1 MAGPVAIRLW
11 MALQDCLRER
21 EAHNGGM
28 RSVIILGA
36 GMSGLTAALELRRR
50 EWAVT
55 VADQGAVPHPD
66 AASTDISKVVRADYG
81 DDELYC
87 EMAEQAI
94 AGWRRWNAEWGR
106 ELYHE
111 CGYLLLGSGHAMRPG
126 GYEETSFRVQ
136 ARRGQKVE
144 PVHAAKL
151 QARHPQWDSKRYGA
165 GYYNPNA
172 GWVESGA
179 VVARLAEEARRVGI
193 ELRENAPLV
202 AMSHEGGRVTGVVL
216 GDGARLRGDVV
227 VSTLGAWTPFVF
239 PELGTLL
246 RTTGQAVVHFKPNN
260 LLDWAAPAFPV
271 WAADIEQTGRY
282 GFPVTADGIVK
293 VAKHG
298 AGVPVTRPDQK
309 REVTE
314 ADVAETREFLRGS
327 LPALADA
334 PVVATRQCWYGDALD
349 GDFLIDRHPT
359 REGLFVVGG
368 DSGHGFK
375 FAPVIGG
382 LIADVV
388 EGKPNAWAKRFK
400 WRTARP
406 KKEAARAS

>member
-1 MAGPVAIRLW
+1 MS
-11 MALQDCLRER
+11 QKE
-21 EAHNGGM
+21 

-36 GMSGLTAALELRRR
+36 GMSGLTTALELRSRG
-50 EWAVT
+50 WAVT
-55 VADQGAVPHPD
+55 VADQGPAPHPD

-94 AGWRRWNAEWGR
+94 TGWRRWNVAWGR
-106 ELYHE
+106 EYYHE
-111 CGYLLLGSGHAMRPG
+111 CGYLLLASGSAMRPG
-126 GYEETSFRVQ
+126 GYEDTSFRVQ
-136 ARRGQKVE
+136 KKRGQKVE
-144 PVHAAKL
+144 PIDATKL
-151 QARHPQWDSKRYGA
+151 RARHPRWNAERYGA

-179 VVARLAEEARRVGI
+179 VVVRLADDARKAGI
-193 ELRENAPLV
+193 QVRERAPLV

-216 GDGARLRGDVV
+216 GDGARLAGDVV
-227 VSTLGAWTPFVF
+227 VSALGAWTPFAF
-239 PELGTLL
+239 PELGALL
-246 RTTGQAVVHFKPNN
+246 RTTGQAVVHFKPAEPQA
-260 LLDWAAPAFPV
+260 WAAPAFPV

-282 GFPVTADGIVK
+282 GFPVNADGIVK

-298 AGVPVTRPDQK
+298 AGVPITRPDQK

-314 ADVAETREFLRGS
+314 ADMAEARDFLRGS
-327 LPALADA
+327 IPALADA

-349 GDFLIDRHPT
+349 GDFLIDQHPM

-375 FAPVIGG
+375 FAPVMGG

-388 EGKPNAWAKRFK
+388 EGKANAWTERFR

>member
-1 MAGPVAIRLW
+1 
-11 MALQDCLRER
+11 
-21 EAHNGGM
+21 M
-28 RSVIILGA
+28 RRMRRSIILGA

-50 EWAVT
+50 GWAVT
-55 VADQGAVPHPD
+55 VADQGPVPHPD

-87 EMAEQAI
+87 EMAEQSI
-94 AGWRRWNAEWGR
+94 AGWRRWNAKWGR

-111 CGYLLLGSGHAMRPG
+111 CGYLLLAAGNAMRPG
-126 GYEETSFRVQ
+126 GYEEKSFRVQ

-144 PVHAAKL
+144 PVDAAKL

-179 VVARLAEEARRVGI
+179 VVARLAEDARTAGI
-193 ELRENAPLV
+193 ELREQAPLV
-202 AMSHEGGRVTGVVL
+202 AMSQEAGRVTGVVL
-216 GDGARLRGDVV
+216 GDGARLTADVV
-227 VSTLGAWTPFVF
+227 VSALGAWTPFVF

-246 RTTGQAVVHFKPNN
+246 RTTGQAVVHFQPA
-260 LLDWAAPAFPV
+260 DPAPWRAPAFPV
-271 WAADIEQTGRY
+271 WAADIERTGRY
-282 GFPVTADGIVK
+282 GFPANADGIVK

-298 AGVPVTRPDQK
+298 AGVPVLRPDQK
-309 REVTE
+309 REVTA
-314 ADVAETREFLRGS
+314 ADVAEAREFLRGS
-327 LPALADA
+327 LPGLADA
-334 PVVATRQCWYGDALD
+334 PVAATRQCWYGDAAD

-359 REGLFVVGG
+359 RAGLFVVGG

-375 FAPVIGG
+375 FAPVMGG

-388 EGKPNAWAKRFK
+388 EGKPNAWAERFR
-400 WRTARP
+400 WREPRA
-406 KKEAARAS
+406 KKEAARAHLGRTLQ

>member
-1 MAGPVAIRLW
+1 
-11 MALQDCLRER
+11 
-21 EAHNGGM
+21 M
-28 RSVIILGA
+28 RRAIILGA

-50 EWAVT
+50 GWAVT
-55 VADQGAVPHPD
+55 VADQGSVPHPD

-81 DDELYC
+81 NDELYC

-94 AGWRRWNAEWGR
+94 AGWRRWNAQWGR
-106 ELYHE
+106 EYYHE
-111 CGYLLLGSGHAMRPG
+111 CGYLLLASGSAMRAES
-126 GYEETSFRVQ
+126 YEDTSFRVQ
-136 ARRGQKVE
+136 QQRGRRVE
-144 PVHAAKL
+144 TIDATKL
-151 QARHPQWDSKRYGA
+151 RARHPQWNTTRYGA

-179 VVARLAEEARRVGI
+179 VVARLAEEARKAEI
-193 ELRENAPLV
+193 ELHEQAPLV
-202 AMSHEGGRVTGVVL
+202 AMSHEAGRVNGVVL
-216 GDGARLRGDVV
+216 GDGARLTADVV
-227 VSTLGAWTPFVF
+227 VSALGAWTPFVF

-246 RTTGQAVVHFKPNN
+246 RTTGQAVVHFQPA
-260 LLDWAAPAFPV
+260 DPAPWRAPAFPV

-282 GFPVTADGIVK
+282 GFPANADGIVK

-298 AGVPVTRPDQK
+298 AGVPILRPDQK
-309 REVTE
+309 RELSE
-314 ADVAETREFLRGS
+314 AEVAEAREFLRGS

-334 PVVATRQCWYGDALD
+334 PVAATRQCWYGDALD
-349 GDFLIDRHPT
+349 GDFLIDRHPL

-375 FAPVIGG
+375 FAPVLGG

-388 EGKPNAWAKRFK
+388 EGKSNAWTGRFK
-400 WRTARP
+400 WRTPRP